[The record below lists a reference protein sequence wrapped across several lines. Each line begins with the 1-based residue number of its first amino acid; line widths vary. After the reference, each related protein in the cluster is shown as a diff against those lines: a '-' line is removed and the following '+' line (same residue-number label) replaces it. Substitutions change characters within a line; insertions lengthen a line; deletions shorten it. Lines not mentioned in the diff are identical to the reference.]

1 MEAVADETKLVP
13 LKSIFIAPENPRA
26 TVEADDG
33 IPQLGRTLGSP
44 QGLFART
51 RFEER
56 TINNRMR
63 LGRGLTSRF
72 VRKRAA

>member
-33 IPQLGRTLGSP
+33 IPQLGRTLVAC
-44 QGLFART
+44 QVVDFH
-51 RFEER
+51 
-56 TINNRMR
+56 
-63 LGRGLTSRF
+63 
-72 VRKRAA
+72 